1 MSFNPFAGGSG
12 GGLPADVKFAVNLT
26 ITSEGY
32 TYTFQLYDQNG
43 DAIGDA
49 VELIFP
55 EPMIFKGTVGTGGT
69 ISTLPTDGRAT
80 VGWTY
85 KVIEAGTYD
94 GQAAKIGDTFIC
106 LSQTDD
112 SNTWVYIPSGDEPS
126 GTVTNVTV
134 GAGLVTGDGN
144 PITSSGTIKVKI
156 QSETKL
162 GGTAATVAPSSFNT
176 NIWPVLLDQSGNL
189 AVKINKT
196 DIGLNKVTNDAQ
208 VKKIVSSTNGNIMT
222 WSGSTGDTPADSGV
236 SIETTFSSTSDAK
249 IPTSKS
255 VATELAKKQNTINS
269 QNKLDADSVDDTNST
284 NKFNMQADW
293 SQDSSSA
300 GDYIKNKPTLGTAS
314 ALNVAAS
321 GDASTTEV
329 VKGDDTRVLAV
340 PAQQNAV
347 ADGGNGYLIVN
358 GIRLYVNPSGTPPT
372 GDIPDGSYGLF

>member
-1 MSFNPFAGGSG
+1 MSFNPFAGGGG
-12 GGLPADVKFAVNLT
+12 GGLPADVKFAVSLT

-32 TYTFQLYDQNG
+32 AYTFQLYDQNG
-43 DAIGDA
+43 DPIGDA
-49 VELIFP
+49 VELILP
-55 EPMIFKGTVGTGGT
+55 EPMVFKGTVGTGGT
-69 ISTLPTDGRAT
+69 ISTLPTDGSAV

-85 KVIEAGTYD
+85 KVIEDGTYD
-94 GQAAKIGDTFIC
+94 SQAAKVGDTFIC
-106 LSQTDD
+106 LSQTDN

-134 GAGLVTGDGN
+134 GAGLVTADGN

-156 QSETKL
+156 QNETKL
-162 GGTAATVAPSSFNT
+162 GGTAATVVPGSFNT

-196 DIGLNKVTNDAQ
+196 DIGLNNVTNDAQ

-222 WSGSTGDTPADSGV
+222 WSGTTGDTPADSGV
-236 SIETTFSSTSDAK
+236 SIETTFSSTSDTK

-255 VATELAKKQNTINS
+255 VATELAKKQNTIS
-269 QNKLDADSVDDTNST
+269 SSNKLDADNVDDANST

-293 SQDSSSA
+293 SQSLNSA

-314 ALNVAAS
+314 ALDVASS

-340 PAQQNAV
+340 SAQQNAV

-358 GIRLYVNPSGTPPT
+358 GIRLYVNPSGVPPT
-372 GDIPDGSYGLF
+372 GNIPDGSYGLF

>member
-1 MSFNPFAGGSG
+1 MSFNPFAGGGG

-55 EPMIFKGTVGTGGT
+55 EPMIFKGTVGTAGT
-69 ISTLPTDGRAT
+69 ISTLPTDGSAV

-126 GTVTNVTV
+126 GTVTNVAV

-196 DIGLNKVTNDAQ
+196 DIGLNNVTNDAQ

-255 VATELAKKQNTINS
+255 VAIEIAKKQNTINS

-293 SQDSSSA
+293 SQSSSSA

-347 ADGGNGYLIVN
+347 ADGGNGYLLVN
-358 GIRLYVNPSGTPPT
+358 GIRLYVNPSGTLPT

>member
-1 MSFNPFAGGSG
+1 MSFNPFAGGGG

-49 VELIFP
+49 VELILP

-69 ISTLPTDGRAT
+69 ISTLPTDGSAV

-85 KVIEAGTYD
+85 KVIEDGTYD

-126 GTVTNVTV
+126 GTVTNVAV

-196 DIGLNKVTNDAQ
+196 DIGLNNVTNDAQ

-222 WSGSTGDTPADSGV
+222 WSGTTGDTPADSGV

-269 QNKLDADSVDDTNST
+269 QNKLDADNVDDTNST

-293 SQDSSSA
+293 SQGSSSA

>member
-1 MSFNPFAGGSG
+1 MSFNPFAGGG
-12 GGLPADVKFAVNLT
+12 GGSLPADVKFAVNLT

-55 EPMIFKGTVGTGGT
+55 EPMIFKGTVGTAGT
-69 ISTLPTDGRAT
+69 ISTLPIDGSA
-80 VGWTY
+80 VIGWTY

-112 SNTWVYIPSGDEPS
+112 SNTWVYIPSGDEPG
-126 GTVTNVTV
+126 GTVTNVAV

-196 DIGLNKVTNDAQ
+196 DIGLNNVTNDAQ